1 MSKIARIEA
10 GKYSVSDGG
19 FIVKSGSNWYVLQND
34 GNNDFGPLPTL
45 AIAKEYVTTG
55 TVEAKEP
62 NRLTQHT
69 RRQSRKAFHA
79 HIAAESKNGNQGP
92 LIIYII
98 IVILML
104 IVGIATEVNKT

>member
-1 MSKIARIEA
+1 MNKVTRIES
-10 GKYSVSDGG
+10 GKYSVSDGR
-19 FIVKSGSNWYVLQND
+19 FIVKSGSSWYVLQED

-45 AIAKEYVTTG
+45 SIAKEYVTTG
-55 TVEAKEP
+55 TIESKEP
-62 NRLTQHT
+62 NRSTQHT

-98 IVILML
+98 IALLMF
-104 IVGIATEVNKT
+104 IVGIAIEVNKT